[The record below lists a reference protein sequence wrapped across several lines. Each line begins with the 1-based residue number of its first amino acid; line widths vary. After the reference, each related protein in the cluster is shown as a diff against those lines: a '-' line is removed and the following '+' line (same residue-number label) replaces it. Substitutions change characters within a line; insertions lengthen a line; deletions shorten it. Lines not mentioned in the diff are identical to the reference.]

1 VYTPPMRR
9 IQLYMDEGL
18 DDALSAAAARSG
30 RSRSELVRAA
40 VRTWLGE
47 RDDVDPIDELIGAV
61 DIEPV
66 DDLDSVIYDR

>member
-1 VYTPPMRR
+1 MRR
-9 IQLYMDEGL
+9 IQLYMDDSL

-30 RSRSELVRAA
+30 RSRSELVRVA
-40 VRTWLGE
+40 VRKWLGE
-47 RDDVDPIDELIGAV
+47 ADEADPIDELIGSV